1 MIGVVPQDVPCEGI
15 RFAAREPRHDGT
27 NLPRHDVRFPVV
39 RCRRPIDAVGA
50 VRLDNGD
57 DGALRPIVRG
67 KVSRDRARQRPDACL
82 QKDMRRPLSVLLHRL
97 MGKRRVALH
106 DPLRPLRIAAERR
119 VLHEH
124 PALFLRHLRGIAHG
138 IVIVVGGERRLRA
151 KSADVC
157 QTLGRAALRH
167 KDMRKNPEQ
176 LRRPRNTAPV
186 VAVRRRDEG
195 DAAQPL
201 AVLRCTQALIGH
213 LVLRDAQILREIARD
228 GVARAEPLERV
239 QPEPLALILHGDPR
253 QPE

>member
-1 MIGVVPQDVPCEGI
+1 
-15 RFAAREPRHDGT
+15 
-27 NLPRHDVRFPVV
+27 
-39 RCRRPIDAVGA
+39 
-50 VRLDNGD
+50 
-57 DGALRPIVRG
+57 
-67 KVSRDRARQRPDACL
+67 
-82 QKDMRRPLSVLLHRL
+82 MRRHLSVLLHRL

-106 DPLRPLRIAAERR
+106 DPLRPLRVTAERR

-124 PALFLRHLRGIAHG
+124 PALFLCHLRRIAHG

-176 LRRPRNTAPV
+176 LRRPRDTAPV

-195 DAAQPL
+195 DATQPL

-213 LVLRDAQILREIARD
+213 FVCGDAQILREIARD

-253 QPE
+253 QPEGPCEMPEVGERRRLVRRQRPMKRLHTRRCLCAVGGDICLRLCTMREMSRLD